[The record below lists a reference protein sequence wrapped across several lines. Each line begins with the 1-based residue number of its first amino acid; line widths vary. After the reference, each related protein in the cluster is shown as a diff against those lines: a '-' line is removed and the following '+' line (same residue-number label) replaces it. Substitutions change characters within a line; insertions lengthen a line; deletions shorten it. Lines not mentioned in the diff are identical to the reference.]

1 MSQIKA
7 GMTTNAKHDDRGK
20 RTQKQG
26 ERRNATK
33 PTNTTVTKG
42 QQVLYQNL
50 RA

>member
-1 MSQIKA
+1 M
-7 GMTTNAKHDDRGK
+7 TNAKHSDRGK

-26 ERRNATK
+26 EQKNATK
-33 PTNTTVTKG
+33 PTNTAVIKG